1 MNAARPEKISII
13 GGGVAAIAAAYAI
26 TQTPDWQKRYEITV
40 YQMGWR
46 LGGKGASGRNLA
58 QGGRIEEHG
67 LHIWAG
73 FYHNAFRLMKDC
85 YQQVGRLEL
94 REPNARLSR
103 FDEAFSGLDHFYLT
117 DQITDSD
124 GKTAT
129 RPVRI
134 DFPQNNR
141 EPGSTERLPT
151 PFG

>member
-85 YQQVGRLEL
+85 
-94 REPNARLSR
+94 
-103 FDEAFSGLDHFYLT
+103 
-117 DQITDSD
+117 
-124 GKTAT
+124 
-129 RPVRI
+129 
-134 DFPQNNR
+134 
-141 EPGSTERLPT
+141 
-151 PFG
+151 